1 MLNGTY
7 VHRTQKYLLK
17 AALHV
22 CLRNDGG
29 VQEAGKKYKLLPALV
44 SSLEIC
50 VCCVVVAARSADESL
65 LVVPPKL
72 FVGDIE
78 PRSQSGVGGLQ
89 LCDEVGNVVVPA
101 FAWPALLAVCWALF
115 CGVWRPTCNESAP
128 TVVRQSCWSLC
139 PFPFRVNV
147 SDGP

>member
-1 MLNGTY
+1 M
-7 VHRTQKYLLK
+7 VV
-17 AALHV
+17 A
-22 CLRNDGG
+22 
-29 VQEAGKKYKLLPALV
+29 ALV

-78 PRSQSGVGGLQ
+78 PRTRSGVGGLQ

-101 FAWPALLAVCWALF
+101 FARSALLAVGWTLF

-128 TVVRQSCWSLC
+128 TVVGQSC
-139 PFPFRVNV
+139 
-147 SDGP
+147 